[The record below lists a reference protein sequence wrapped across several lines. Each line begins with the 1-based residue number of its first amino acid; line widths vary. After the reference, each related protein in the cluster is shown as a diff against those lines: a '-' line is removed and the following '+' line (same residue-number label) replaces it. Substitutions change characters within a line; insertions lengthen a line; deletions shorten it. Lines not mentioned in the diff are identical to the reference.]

1 MQSLLYLKH
10 SQTPPRARKRMHE
23 EMQAQAFPGSAGGPA
38 SDAYA
43 ACFVPAP
50 AVSAAEAF
58 QAGGRPKRMKE
69 KRKPKAGGP
78 CTNCGT
84 AMSSMW
90 RPHNSKRAPR
100 APATPLPASS
110 LRLHHD
116 WAALR
121 RSAQGCILPQGR
133 SECS

>member
-23 EMQAQAFPGSAGGPA
+23 EMQAQAFPAADGPV
-38 SDAYA
+38 DAYA

-50 AVSAAEAF
+50 AISAAEVF
-58 QAGGRPKRMKE
+58 QSGGRPKRMKE
-69 KRKPKAGGP
+69 KRKPKTGGP

-90 RPHNSKRAPR
+90 RPHNSKREPCVLS
-100 APATPLPASS
+100 P
-110 LRLHHD
+110 H
-116 WAALR
+116 
-121 RSAQGCILPQGR
+121 C
-133 SECS
+133 